1 MACYRPVERIG
12 PDALTCFFLRVLRPL
27 RASFFVAALVLAAG
41 LGPGSGASAAEI
53 TRRGTCEATLTG
65 QIVPG
70 DADRLQKIRGS
81 DSCRYFELYLS
92 SPGGSVK
99 EALSIA
105 DSLMNVITFVEAD
118 QQCLSACALIFMAAR
133 TCSGAPYF
141 CAPTRNMHPT
151 ATLGFHAPFLQ
162 PGQAE
167 QLVPLDLSFKAALG
181 IFADIQNTFSRISA
195 TVASTGYK
203 GSLIH
208 ADLFAK
214 MFSTPPEDFYTIVT
228 NDQFHTFGI
237 GLISDLPNDRVPDL
251 SRDQAEM
258 LCYNFL
264 YDSYRGWNHSEYG
277 FQDYGEIDPDN
288 IPSVTDYR
296 RRGNEQFVRFDG
308 LNLGMGWTGWC
319 RIQGF
324 EGNPVLNVALYR
336 GDAFPT
342 RDMRAD
348 ERERLHYSM
357 AYPVQTP
364 VAGLSWGGS
373 GSGASVSL
381 PELTGLA
388 REYFRRLNRQGNG
401 APSAL
406 WIAEKREAIDNAASG
421 ICEAEALDILDQ
433 SRSGRSAS
441 VVLRARVTACG
452 ATSGES
458 YRLRMEFTDAGSG
471 WQIMA
476 LSSAD

>member
-1 MACYRPVERIG
+1 M
-12 PDALTCFFLRVLRPL
+12 TCLHPRLLRPL
-27 RASFFVAALVLAAG
+27 LSAFTLATLGLVVSLT
-41 LGPGSGASAAEI
+41 PGSPASAAEI
-53 TRRGTCEATLTG
+53 TRRGSCEASLTG
-65 QIVPG
+65 QIDPG
-70 DADRLQKIRGS
+70 DGDRLQAIRDS

-105 DSLMNVITFVEAD
+105 DSLMNVITFIEAD

-133 TCSGAPYF
+133 TCGGAPYY

-151 ATLGFHAPFLQ
+151 ATLGFHAPFLK

-195 TVASTGYK
+195 SVASTGYS
-203 GSLIH
+203 GSMIH

-214 MFSTPPEDFYTIVT
+214 MFSTPPEEFYTIVT

-237 GLISDLPNDRVPDL
+237 GLTGDVPEDRAPDL
-251 SRDQAEM
+251 TRGQAEM
-258 LCYNFL
+258 LCYNVL
-264 YDSYRGWNHSEYG
+264 YDTYRGWNHSEYG
-277 FQDYGEIDPDN
+277 FEDYGTMTLGDV
-288 IPSVTDYR
+288 PSVADYR

-308 LNLGMGWTGWC
+308 LNLGIGWSGWC
-319 RIQGF
+319 QVQGF
-324 EGNPVLNVALYR
+324 EGNPMLDVALYR
-336 GDAFPT
+336 GDAFPSQDT
-342 RDMRAD
+342 PAEERD
-348 ERERLHYSM
+348 RLHYSM
-357 AYPVQTP
+357 AYPAQTP

-388 REYFRRLNRQGNG
+388 REYFRRLDRTGNG

-406 WIAEKREAIDNAASG
+406 WIAEKRAAIDSAASG
-421 ICEAEALDILDQ
+421 ICAAEALDILNQ

-441 VVLRARVTACG
+441 VVLRASVTACG
-452 ATSGES
+452 ASSGES
-458 YRLRMEFTDAGSG
+458 YRLRMEFTDTGSG

-476 LSSAD
+476 LSSAE

>member
-1 MACYRPVERIG
+1 MATLGLV
-12 PDALTCFFLRVLRPL
+12 
-27 RASFFVAALVLAAG
+27 ASLV
-41 LGPGSGASAAEI
+41 PGSPASAAEI
-53 TRRGTCEATLTG
+53 TPRGSCEASLTG
-65 QIVPG
+65 QIDPG
-70 DADRLQKIRGS
+70 DGDRLREIR
-81 DSCRYFELYLS
+81 DSENCRYFDLYLS

-105 DSLMNVITFVEAD
+105 DSLMNVTTVIEAD

-133 TCSGAPYF
+133 TCGGAPYY
-141 CAPTRNMHPT
+141 CAPTRHMHPT
-151 ATLGFHAPFLQ
+151 ATLGFHAPFLK

-195 TVASTGYK
+195 SVASTGYT
-203 GSLIH
+203 GSMIH

-228 NDQFHTFGI
+228 NDQFYTFGI
-237 GLISDLPNDRVPDL
+237 GLTSDLPDDRAPDL
-251 SRDQAEM
+251 SRYQSEM

-319 RIQGF
+319 QIRSY
-324 EGNPVLNVALYR
+324 EGNPKLYVALHP

-342 RDMRAD
+342 RDSRPD
-348 ERERLHYSM
+348 ERANLHYTM

-388 REYFRRLNRQGNG
+388 REYFRRLDRTGNG

-406 WIAEKREAIDNAASG
+406 WIAEKRAAIDSAASG
-421 ICEAEALDILDQ
+421 ICAAEALDILNQ

-441 VVLRARVTACG
+441 VVLRASVTACG
-452 ATSGES
+452 ASSGES
-458 YRLRMEFTDAGSG
+458 YRLRMEFTDTGSG

>member
-1 MACYRPVERIG
+1 MACYRSIGRIG
-12 PDALTCFFLRVLRPL
+12 PHDLTCSYPRLLRPL
-27 RASFFVAALVLAAG
+27 LSAVTVATLGLVASLTPG
-41 LGPGSGASAAEI
+41 LPASAAEI
-53 TRRGTCEATLTG
+53 TQRGTCEASLTG
-65 QIVPG
+65 QIDPG
-70 DADRLQKIRGS
+70 DADRLQEIR
-81 DSCRYFELYLS
+81 DSENCRYFELYLS

-105 DSLMNVITFVEAD
+105 DSLMNVITFIEAD

-133 TCSGAPYF
+133 TCSGSPYY

-151 ATLGFHAPFLQ
+151 ATLGFHAPFLK

-195 TVASTGYK
+195 SVASTGYK
-203 GSLIH
+203 GSMIH

-237 GLISDLPNDRVPDL
+237 GLTSDLPDNRVPDL

-264 YDSYRGWNHSEYG
+264 YDTYRGWNHSEYG
-277 FQDYGEIDPDN
+277 FQDYGEVDPGN
-288 IPSVTDYR
+288 IRSVTDYR
-296 RRGNEQFVRFDG
+296 KSGNDQYVRFDG
-308 LNLGMGWTGWC
+308 LNLGIGWSGWC
-319 RIQGF
+319 LVRSF
-324 EGNPVLNVALYR
+324 EGNDMLDVALYR

-342 RDMRAD
+342 RDARAD
-348 ERERLHYSM
+348 EWESLHYTM
-357 AYPVQTP
+357 AYPAQTP
-364 VAGLSWGGS
+364 VAGLSWNGS
-373 GSGASVSL
+373 GSGASVSM

-388 REYFRRLNRQGNG
+388 REYFRRLDRTGNG

-406 WIAEKREAIDNAASG
+406 WIAEKRAAIDSAASG
-421 ICEAEALDILDQ
+421 ICAAEALDILNQ

-441 VVLRARVTACG
+441 VVLRASVTACG
-452 ATSGES
+452 ASSGES
-458 YRLRMEFTDAGSG
+458 YRLRMEFTETSSG